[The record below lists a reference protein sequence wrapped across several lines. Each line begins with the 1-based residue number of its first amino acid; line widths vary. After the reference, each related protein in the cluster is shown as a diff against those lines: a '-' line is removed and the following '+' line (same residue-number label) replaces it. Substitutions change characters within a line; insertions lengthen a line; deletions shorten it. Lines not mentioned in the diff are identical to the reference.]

1 MNAIIETRSTKLS
14 LAIFFIDDYTKE
26 EPVGSLNIS
35 LKDRDYKAVKNP
47 SGYYLFLDLPDQV
60 YTIQVESDFYFA
72 ESMYVQLSS
81 LTQNNPTKEIVLK
94 PKPAYP
100 FPNGATLV
108 RGMVLDQ
115 TENPIPNA
123 TVEIKE
129 KNLKTLT
136 SEKGEYVIYFPDLKA
151 NDIIKEKGKRFVKTQ
166 NGKSIRV
173 EATIPNDSNGKT
185 LDSVEEGIT
194 TKAPTIELNTSC

>member
-1 MNAIIETRSTKLS
+1 MNAIFEKRSTKLS
-14 LAIFFIDDYTKE
+14 LAIFLIDDYTKE
-26 EPVGSLNIS
+26 QPVGPINIF
-35 LKDRDYKAVKNP
+35 LRDREYKAAKNP
-47 SGYYLFLDLPDQV
+47 SGYYLFLDLPEQA
-60 YTIQVESDFYFA
+60 YTIQVQSDFYFA

-123 TVEIKE
+123 TVEVKE

-136 SEKGEYVIYFPDLKA
+136 SEKGEYVIYFPALKA
-151 NDIIKEKGKRFVKTQ
+151 NDIIKEKEKRFVKTQ

-173 EATIPNDSNGKT
+173 EATTPNDSNGKT
-185 LDSVEEGIT
+185 LDSVEEGT
-194 TKAPTIELNTSC
+194 TAKVPTIELNTSC